1 MKKYYVEVQNFNTN
15 YSDNAI
21 IYDSLDESIK
31 EYENKLYNLINYNYS
46 KNKEKT
52 VCIGEAIFENKEDY
66 EKVINFQKN
75 ELSCC
80 DVEEYY
86 RMEFDERI
94 KMFNSLKNIKGKGI
108 YI

>member
-1 MKKYYVEVQNFNTN
+1 MKKYYVEVHNFNTN
-15 YSDNAI
+15 YSDDTI
-21 IYDSLDESIK
+21 IFDNLDESIK
-31 EYENKLYNLINYNYS
+31 EYEQKLSSLINSNYA

-52 VCIGEAIFENKEDY
+52 VCIGEAFFENKEDY
-66 EKVINFQKN
+66 EKEINFQKD

-86 RMEFDERI
+86 RMTIDERLEI
-94 KMFNSLKNIKGKGI
+94 FNRLKNVKGNGI